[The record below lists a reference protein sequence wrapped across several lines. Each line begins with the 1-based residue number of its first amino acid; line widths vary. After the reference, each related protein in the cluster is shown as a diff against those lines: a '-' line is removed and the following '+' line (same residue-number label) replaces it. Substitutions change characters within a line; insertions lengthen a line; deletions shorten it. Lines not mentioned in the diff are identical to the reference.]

1 MVIAVT
7 GATGFVGRHLVATL
21 VERGHHV
28 RALVRAS
35 GRAGVLPSR
44 GVETVPGSLSN
55 SAALGTLCRGSHAV
69 AHLVAIIA
77 ESPRATFEAVH
88 VDGTRRLLDAA
99 RQAGVSRVV
108 YMSAMGARSDATATR
123 YHRTKWQ
130 AEELVR
136 GAGVSAAVLRPSLIN
151 GPENVPIRMLALAHR
166 WSPVV
171 PVFGDG
177 SFPMQPIWIEDLALA
192 SALALEQTPISG
204 TLELGGPAVVS
215 FVELVR
221 AIGRAVGRERAVIH
235 VPLRLARLLARVVE
249 PLGPLAPITRDQLTM
264 LVEGNA
270 TPANAIESVFG
281 IRPLGLEEGLRRFLR
296 P

>member
-1 MVIAVT
+1 VVIAVT

-21 VERGHHV
+21 VARGHQV
-28 RALVRAS
+28 RALLRAT
-35 GRAGVLPSR
+35 GRAAVLPPR
-44 GVETVPGSLSN
+44 GVTVVAGSLSDPT
-55 SAALGTLCRGSHAV
+55 ALGTLCGGADAV

-99 RQAGVSRVV
+99 RQTGVSRVV
-108 YMSAMGARSDATATR
+108 YMSAMGARPDATATR

-136 GAGVSAAVLRPSLIN
+136 RCGVSAAVLRPSLIN

-177 SFPMQPIWIEDLALA
+177 NFPMQPIWIDDLVLA
-192 SALALEQTPISG
+192 SALALERTPIAG

-215 FVELVR
+215 FVELVK
-221 AIGRAVGRERAVIH
+221 AIGRAVGRERTVIH
-235 VPLRLARLLARVVE
+235 VPLRLARLLARVAE
-249 PLGPLAPITRDQLTM
+249 PLGPLAPITSDQLTM

-270 TPANAIESVFG
+270 TPANAIEAVFG